1 MRRTDKEITGRR
13 TIDEIIRGCL
23 VCRLALARGN
33 EPYLVP
39 VSFGYDGGAI
49 YFHTAATGRKIEFF
63 FANPHV
69 CFEFE
74 RSVELRRDENIAC
87 KWTFGFQ
94 SVIGFGVISE
104 LVEPA
109 QKEHALNEIMRQYSG
124 KTWNFAEAEAAKIRT
139 WKITVTSVTGKEA
152 RPKTEAV

>member
-1 MRRTDKEITGRR
+1 MRRADKEITDRR
-13 TIDEIIRGCL
+13 TIDEIIHGCL

-39 VSFGYDGGAI
+39 VSFGYDGAAI
-49 YFHTAATGRKIEFF
+49 YFHTAMTGTKIDFF
-63 FANPHV
+63 QTNPQV

-74 RSVELRRDENIAC
+74 RNVELRRDEQIAC
-87 KWTFGFQ
+87 KWTLGFQ

-109 QKEHALNEIMRQYSG
+109 AKEHALNEIMRQYSG
-124 KTWNFAEAEAAKIRT
+124 KTWNFPEAESVKIRA
-139 WKITVTSVTGKEA
+139 WKITINSLTGKQSK
-152 RPKTEAV
+152 PKTEIV